1 MALKTTDASEPTSR
15 SAAQEPTAT
24 ATLRFHH
31 VAVQTNDLEQSIA
44 WYEDFLGCRPV
55 WSLTEFSELTRSR
68 LPGIRR
74 LNEIVVGDIRLHVF
88 ERQGREAPPPGE
100 SVTQFQHLC
109 MKVDAPEELVR
120 LRERWLELYE
130 SGRFSFAF
138 DDPPTE
144 VVVDADGVQSF
155 YALDLNGLEFEF
167 TFVPEAA

>member
-1 MALKTTDASEPTSR
+1 LALKTTDASEVTSS
-15 SAAQEPTAT
+15 SAVQEHAAT

-31 VAVQTNDLEQSIA
+31 VAVQTNDLQQSLA

-55 WSLTEFSELTRSR
+55 WSLADFSELTRSR

-74 LNEIVVGDIRLHVF
+74 LNEIVVGDVRLHVF
-88 ERQGREAPPPGE
+88 ERKGRSAPAPRE

-109 MKVDAPEELVR
+109 MKVEKPEELVQ

-130 SGRFSFAF
+130 SGRYTFAY
-138 DDPPTE
+138 DDPPSE
-144 VVVDADGVQSF
+144 VVVDEDGVQSF
-155 YALDLNGLEFEF
+155 YALDVNGLEFEF

>member
-1 MALKTTDASEPTSR
+1 MSELTSSSVVR
-15 SAAQEPTAT
+15 ERAAT

-44 WYEDFLGCRPV
+44 WYEDFLGSRPA
-55 WSLTEFSELTRSR
+55 WSLADFSELTRSR

-74 LNEIVVGDIRLHVF
+74 LTEIVVGDVRLHVF
-88 ERQGREAPPPGE
+88 EREGRTAPAPGE

-109 MKVDAPEELVR
+109 MKVETPDELVR

-130 SGRFSFAF
+130 SGRYSFAF
-138 DDPPTE
+138 DDQPTD

-155 YALDLNGLEFEF
+155 YALDPNGLEFEF
-167 TFVPEAA
+167 TFLPEAG